1 MKDINKYIFILFIF
15 IFTSQNC
22 KSQGLNGFSDENLT
36 ICIDKKENKVSG
48 FINANLYVD
57 DRPEKGIY
65 QSCNVYFIGNFL
77 NLDSPFKIQVY
88 NGVESGQFTFGEIII
103 NEKERLI
110 KISLKE
116 SVISCSNIF
125 DLKFGEVFKMG
136 SPIEIIKCS
145 RVISERAYLWKNG
158 KRKKIYLIKG
168 DFVAII
174 QEKNKSLVKVK
185 YKNKNLQTIEGWIK
199 KSDVE

>member
-1 MKDINKYIFILFIF
+1 MK
-15 IFTSQNC
+15 
-22 KSQGLNGFSDENLT
+22 
-36 ICIDKKENKVSG
+36 
-48 FINANLYVD
+48 
-57 DRPEKGIY
+57 
-65 QSCNVYFIGNFL
+65 
-77 NLDSPFKIQVY
+77 
-88 NGVESGQFTFGEIII
+88 
-103 NEKERLI
+103 RLI
-110 KISLKE
+110 KISLTE

-145 RVISERAYLWKNG
+145 RVISERAYLWENG